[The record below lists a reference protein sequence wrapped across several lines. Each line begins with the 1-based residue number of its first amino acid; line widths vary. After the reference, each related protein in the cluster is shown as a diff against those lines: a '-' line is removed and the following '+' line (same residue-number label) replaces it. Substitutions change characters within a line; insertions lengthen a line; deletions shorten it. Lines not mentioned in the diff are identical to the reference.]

1 MRFILLS
8 LTLFSLLSA
17 LPHYG
22 FSQPT
27 YKHWDFRYGGSKDD
41 SPTSFEQTADGGFLV
56 GGTSVSGVSGDKT
69 QPNWDP
75 GLVGSDFWVLRLDS
89 LGSKL
94 WDKRYGGVNSEILV
108 EMLPTL
114 DGGFL
119 LAGNSFSGA
128 SGDKSQPNWDI
139 NQQTYDY
146 WILKANSNGVKQWDK
161 RFGGI
166 SLELLGGAVQTS
178 DKGYVLAGASFS
190 GISGDK
196 TQASQGSWDYWIVR
210 IDSLGNKVWDKRY
223 GGTDDDF
230 ATSIV
235 INANGGLLIGGYSQ
249 SLAGGDKSQFCQ
261 GQWDYWVVRIDL
273 AGNLLWERTFGG
285 NYTDWLFDMTATSDG
300 GYVLA
305 GQSFSENTGDKS
317 EPNHDPTPSS
327 SDRWIVK
334 IDDSGNKIW
343 DRTIG
348 GTETEDLSRIDE
360 SIDGGFILSGESYSP
375 ISGNKTENNLGIEQT
390 WVVKTDTLGLPIWDK
405 TIFSNGHDEEGTALE
420 LSNGCIVTLN
430 YTLADTGGYKS
441 QFTRGD
447 GDYWLAKLCEFPVST
462 SLTEALY
469 CNAEAITYPNP
480 TQEILNIKIPGGFS
494 SNTTMIYQISD
505 LRGVI
510 LDAGSIASSN
520 GTSFAISVE
529 NLQAGY
535 YLLYLNDREK
545 AVISKFT
552 IID

>member
-1 MRFILLS
+1 MRSIFISLILFCGLS
-8 LTLFSLLSA
+8 M
-17 LPHYG
+17 LPRQG
-22 FSQPT
+22 FNQPT
-27 YKHWDFRYGGSKDD
+27 YKHWDFRYGGNKDD
-41 SPTSFEQTADGGFLV
+41 SPSSFQQTADGGFLV

-75 GLVGSDFWVLRLDS
+75 GLVGSDFWVLHLDS
-89 LGSKL
+89 NGTKL
-94 WDKRYGGVNSEILV
+94 WDKRYGGINSEILV
-108 EMLPTL
+108 DLIGTS

-128 SGDKSQPNWDI
+128 SGDKSQPNWDV

-146 WILKANSNGVKQWDK
+146 WILKANANGVKQWDK
-161 RFGGI
+161 RFGGT
-166 SLELLGGAVQTS
+166 SLELLGGVVQTP

-196 TQASQGSWDYWIVR
+196 TQASQGSWDYWAVR
-210 IDSLGNKVWDKRY
+210 IDSLGNKIWDKRY

-235 INANGGLLIGGYSQ
+235 LNANGGILIGGYSQ

-273 AGNLLWERTFGG
+273 NGNLLWERTFGG
-285 NYTDWLFDMTATSDG
+285 NYTDWLFDMTTSSDG

-348 GTETEDLSRIDE
+348 GTETEDLGRIE
-360 SIDGGFILSGESYSP
+360 ETIDGGFILSGESYSP
-375 ISGNKTENNLGIEQT
+375 ISGNKTESNLGVEQT
-390 WVVKTDTLGLPIWDK
+390 WVVKTDSAGLPIWDK

-420 LSNGCIVTLN
+420 LSNGCLVTLN
-430 YTLADTGGYKS
+430 YSLADTGGYKS

-447 GDYWLAKLCEFPVST
+447 GDYWLVKLCEFPATTSVSEIQPKNFEP
-462 SLTEALY
+462 L
-469 CNAEAITYPNP
+469 IYPNP
-480 TQEILNIKIPGGFS
+480 TKGKLNIMFSGDFSFQKMMNYHVTDIQGINVTSGKITITNEGTIGMNLPDL
-494 SNTTMIYQISD
+494 NTG
-505 LRGVI
+505 L
-510 LDAGSIASSN
+510 
-520 GTSFAISVE
+520 
-529 NLQAGY
+529 
-535 YLLYLNDREK
+535 YLLKLFDDENV
-545 AVISKFT
+545 VIQRFT